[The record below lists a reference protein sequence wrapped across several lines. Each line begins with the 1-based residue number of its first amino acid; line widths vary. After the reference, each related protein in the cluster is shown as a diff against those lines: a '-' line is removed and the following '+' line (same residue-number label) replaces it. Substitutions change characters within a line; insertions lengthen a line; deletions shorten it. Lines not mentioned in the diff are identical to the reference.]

1 MPELPKPIRVGILG
15 LSATG
20 SWSVASH
27 LPALLSLPE
36 SYAIVAVCNSSEA
49 SSQAAIKAYNL
60 PVATKA
66 YGSPEQLADD
76 PDVDLVVSSTNVVL
90 HKQTLL
96 PSIRKGKA
104 VFCEWPLGRNLAEAQ
119 ELLGEIKRRNDGD
132 VSRTVIGLQ
141 GRYSP
146 VVKKLSEILSSGRV
160 GKLQRTSFSAPAGY
174 CGDEGLEEHEYFFR
188 EADGGNLVSIF
199 FLHIIESVLFG
210 LGGREFAHLDA
221 VLSGVGGEVQ
231 LKNKSGDVV
240 RTMVRET
247 HKSVAIQGVLDDGSE
262 LSLQLWGGKG
272 APGDKESTYWRV
284 VGDKGEVRVRGTGPN
299 LQMGGDEVSM
309 SVLDYASGEEE
320 VVALAAEELK
330 PVPAK
335 NVARLYA
342 KFAEGRAGEYPD
354 WEWAV
359 KRHMLIDEIYKK
371 NAARS

>member
-1 MPELPKPIRVGILG
+1 MPHLPEPIRVGILG

-36 SYAIVAVCNSSEA
+36 SYIIVAVCNSSEA
-49 SSQAAIKAYNL
+49 SSQAAIEAHRL
-60 PVATKA
+60 PATTKA
-66 YGSPEQLADD
+66 YGSPEQLAED

-104 VFCEWPLGRNLAEAQ
+104 VFCEWPLGRNLAEAE
-119 ELLGEIKRRNDGD
+119 ELLDEVKRHNDGD

-188 EADGGNLVSIF
+188 AADGGNLVSIF
-199 FLHIIESVLFG
+199 FLHLIESVLFG
-210 LGGREFAHLDA
+210 LGGREFTHFDV
-221 VLSGVGGEVQ
+221 VLGGEGGEVQ
-231 LKNKSGDVV
+231 LKNRNGDVV
-240 RTMVRET
+240 RTIVRET

-309 SVLDYASGEEE
+309 SVLDYASGEVEE
-320 VVALAAEELK
+320 VALSVEELK
-330 PVPAK
+330 PVQAG

-342 KFAEGRAGEYPD
+342 KFAEGQAGEYPN

-359 KRHMLIDEIYKK
+359 KRHMLIDEMYKK
-371 NAARS
+371 NSARG